1 MSAISWRNLGWHA
14 AARRRRLRLNTN
26 WCHQENS
33 TKMRNFDNGVTPQS
47 ILLRMWHGANTAL
60 LLFRQRILHR
70 VLSHLHVEGL
80 FRERPAPASLRRA
93 CNLHAAAGW
102 QHCLSSFALD

>member
-1 MSAISWRNLGWHA
+1 MSVIFWRNLGWHA

-33 TKMRNFDNGVTPQS
+33 TKMRNFDKGVTPQS
-47 ILLRMWHGANTAL
+47 ILLRMWHGAKTAL

-70 VLSHLHVEGL
+70 VLSHLHVVGL
-80 FRERPAPASLRRA
+80 FRERPAPASIRLTSTVTA
-93 CNLHAAAGW
+93 GAGW
-102 QHCLSSFALD
+102 Q

>member
-1 MSAISWRNLGWHA
+1 MSAIFWRNLGWHA

-33 TKMRNFDNGVTPQS
+33 AKMRNFDNGVTPHS

-60 LLFRQRILHR
+60 LLFHQRILHR

-80 FRERPAPASLRRA
+80 LRECPAPASPRRA
-93 CNLHAAAGW
+93 RNRHAGAAW
-102 QHCLSSFALD
+102 QR